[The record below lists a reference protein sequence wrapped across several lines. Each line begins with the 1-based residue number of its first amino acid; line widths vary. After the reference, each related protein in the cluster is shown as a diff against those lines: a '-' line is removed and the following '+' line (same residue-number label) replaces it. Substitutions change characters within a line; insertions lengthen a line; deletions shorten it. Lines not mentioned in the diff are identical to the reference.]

1 MKLWLF
7 CLFLAVNSQFPFTG
21 KKFPVFFG
29 MKLKPCLGLER
40 YDPPAQPEIT
50 RKKDSWP
57 CLQQKDGGE
66 MMERPVRVRKLE
78 IAWIRLK

>member
-7 CLFLAVNSQFPFTG
+7 CLFLTVNSQFPFTG
-21 KKFPVFFG
+21 KKFSGFFG
-29 MKLKPCLGLER
+29 MKLKPCLGQLER
-40 YDPPAQPEIT
+40 YDPEIN